1 MTFTEI
7 VDMVALDLNIATT
20 KTESI
25 TRIGTHV
32 NRRYRV
38 IMRRLGLNVFSRAEF
53 DFDCTP
59 ATNIQTVLA
68 NNDPVITRIVSIWY
82 QAPTTPPEPEA
93 RAVPLEQLSA
103 DEMRSTLVGD
113 GIPTKWCRF
122 KEGSETVTFKINSTI
137 PDGLTLILEAELT
150 KSTLAG
156 TDVPDFSEEFHELLV
171 IGAKADELRKME
183 KPSLAREFLKDF
195 EDGVNEL
202 SLKAVIGAH
211 QDIVQ
216 NKYGVNRRRL
226 RGTRVG

>member
-53 DFDCTP
+53 DFDCTQS
-59 ATNIQTVLA
+59 TNLQTVA
-68 NNDPVITRIVSIWY
+68 ADNDPIITRIVSIFY
-82 QAPTTPPEPEA
+82 HTPATVDDPNPRA
-93 RAVPLEQLSA
+93 RALDQISA
-103 DEMRSTLVGD
+103 DEMRTTLATND
-113 GIPTKWCRF
+113 IPTKWCRF
-122 KEGSETVTFKINSTI
+122 KEGSDTVTFKLDSMV
-137 PDGLTLILEAELT
+137 PDPLTLVLECELS
-150 KSTLAG
+150 KSTLSG

-171 IGAKADELRKME
+171 IGAKGDELRKME
-183 KPSLAREFLKDF
+183 KPTLAREFLKDF
-195 EDGVNEL
+195 EDGMNEL

-211 QDIVQ
+211 QDILQ
-216 NKYGVNRRRL
+216 NKYGANRRRL
-226 RGTRVG
+226 RGTWR